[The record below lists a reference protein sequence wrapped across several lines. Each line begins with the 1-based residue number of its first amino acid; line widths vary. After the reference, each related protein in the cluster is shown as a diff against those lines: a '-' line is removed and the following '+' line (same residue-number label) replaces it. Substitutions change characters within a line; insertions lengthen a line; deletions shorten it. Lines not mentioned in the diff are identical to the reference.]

1 MNLIFA
7 IYNELDDILN
17 IKVYYS
23 NSTNDVSWQFP
34 LSQKESNTFNSLYHP
49 RCAQGYLEFLPPNPS
64 QCANAND
71 IYLHVQKLHDVQIC
85 EQKFS
90 NYLRIHYY
98 STKAIIVLVFEKYT
112 GFQPQLCMRWKCK
125 FTSCCYRVLSCRKLE
140 KIFTKLNLI
149 NAFTYSHQHVS
160 MTI

>member
-1 MNLIFA
+1 MENVTF
-7 IYNELDDILN
+7 N

-90 NYLRIHYY
+90 DYLRIHYY
-98 STKAIIVLVFEKYT
+98 FTKAIIVLVFEN
-112 GFQPQLCMRWKCK
+112 GIS
-125 FTSCCYRVLSCRKLE
+125 TSTLHQMEMQIYKLLLSCFIL
-140 KIFTKLNLI
+140 
-149 NAFTYSHQHVS
+149 S
-160 MTI
+160 

>member
-1 MNLIFA
+1 M
-7 IYNELDDILN
+7 N

-71 IYLHVQKLHDVQIC
+71 IHLVCAFHDVQIC
-85 EQKFS
+85 EQKF
-90 NYLRIHYY
+90 
-98 STKAIIVLVFEKYT
+98 
-112 GFQPQLCMRWKCK
+112 
-125 FTSCCYRVLSCRKLE
+125 KL
-140 KIFTKLNLI
+140 
-149 NAFTYSHQHVS
+149 FTYTLLYKGYNCTCLLKCVRDSNNNFS
-160 MTI
+160 

>member
-1 MNLIFA
+1 MISLIFA
-7 IYNELDDILN
+7 IYNELIRFILN

-85 EQKFS
+85 EQSFQTI
-90 NYLRIHYY
+90 YVY
-98 STKAIIVLVFEKYT
+98 IIIL
-112 GFQPQLCMRWKCK
+112 QRL
-125 FTSCCYRVLSCRKLE
+125 
-140 KIFTKLNLI
+140 
-149 NAFTYSHQHVS
+149 
-160 MTI
+160 

>member
-1 MNLIFA
+1 MLRF
-7 IYNELDDILN
+7 

-112 GFQPQLCMRWKCK
+112 DFN
-125 FTSCCYRVLSCRKLE
+125 
-140 KIFTKLNLI
+140 LNFASDG
-149 NAFTYSHQHVS
+149 NANLQAVAIVFYLVVN
-160 MTI
+160 

>member
-1 MNLIFA
+1 MLNLI
-7 IYNELDDILN
+7 LDDILN

-98 STKAIIVLVFEKYT
+98 STKAIIVLVFEN
-112 GFQPQLCMRWKCK
+112 GIS
-125 FTSCCYRVLSCRKLE
+125 TSTLHQMEMQIYKLLLSCFIL
-140 KIFTKLNLI
+140 
-149 NAFTYSHQHVS
+149 S
-160 MTI
+160 

>member
-1 MNLIFA
+1 MYIGKCYVL
-7 IYNELDDILN
+7 LN
-17 IKVYYS
+17 RKVYYS

-98 STKAIIVLVFEKYT
+98 STKAIIVLVFEN
-112 GFQPQLCMRWKCK
+112 GIS
-125 FTSCCYRVLSCRKLE
+125 TSTLHQMEMQIYKLLLSCFIL
-140 KIFTKLNLI
+140 
-149 NAFTYSHQHVS
+149 S
-160 MTI
+160 